1 LRHYFRMNRIIYIFI
16 YIFLLSLPILAQ
28 HPRYPQRTP
37 KDIAHKQTEM
47 LVRELNITDSLLRD
61 TLFHLHLKY
70 ALLRKET
77 NTRSEILLHMQQI
90 INELQNILS
99 PEQFAVFMNR
109 QVQTTPRY
117 PQAQHNRLIHCHHGD
132 SLQHLEQEEEHMPPL
147 PPKHQLQDHQ

>member
-1 LRHYFRMNRIIYIFI
+1 MRRYFRMNRIIYIFI

-77 NTRSEILLHMQQI
+77 NTRSEILFHMQQI

-132 SLQHLEQEEEHMPPL
+132 SLQHLEHEEEHMPPL

>member
-1 LRHYFRMNRIIYIFI
+1 MRHYFRMNRIIYIFI

-117 PQAQHNRLIHCHHGD
+117 PQAQHNRLIHCHVGD
-132 SLQHLEQEEEHMPPL
+132 NHS
-147 PPKHQLQDHQ
+147 

>member
-1 LRHYFRMNRIIYIFI
+1 MNRIIYIFI

-77 NTRSEILLHMQQI
+77 NTRSEILLYMQQI

-132 SLQHLEQEEEHMPPL
+132 SLQHLEHEEEHMPPL

>member
-1 LRHYFRMNRIIYIFI
+1 MRRYFRMNRIIYIFI

-132 SLQHLEQEEEHMPPL
+132 SLQHLEHEEEHMTPL

>member
-1 LRHYFRMNRIIYIFI
+1 MRRYFRMNRIIYIFI

-77 NTRSEILLHMQQI
+77 NTRSEILLYMQQI

-132 SLQHLEQEEEHMPPL
+132 SLQHLEHEEEHMPPL